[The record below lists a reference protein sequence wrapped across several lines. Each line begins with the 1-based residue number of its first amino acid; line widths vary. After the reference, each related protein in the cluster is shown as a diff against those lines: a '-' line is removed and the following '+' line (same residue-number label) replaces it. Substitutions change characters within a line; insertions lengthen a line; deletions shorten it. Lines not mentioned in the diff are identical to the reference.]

1 MKTEGEKIDLLV
13 AIFACIIKYSTLCL
27 KVNTIAKIL

>member
-1 MKTEGEKIDLLV
+1 MKTEGEKNRFAV

-27 KVNTIAKIL
+27 KVDTIAKIL